1 MNTRFNK
8 LGIKQTIQRHWMDYT
23 LNMLLA
29 GLSEKE
35 IRIELDRYLST
46 QKQSGGTGERGKK
59 TYGMAMGILSTWISP
74 GNELINLRDRALQ
87 LAKDL
92 PESKWLPLHWAIL
105 SASYPFWF
113 NTAKQIGRLFN
124 LQDKITK
131 HQIDVRLKEL
141 YGDRETVSR
150 NARYT
155 IRSFIAWRVL
165 EDTEIRGVYRKPI
178 PHLIADPQLS
188 ILLYEAYLHTIPE
201 GKAELDSVLHN
212 PGFFPFQM
220 KNMTGEF
227 IANNSDVLEIARYS
241 LDNEIL
247 KLK

>member
-1 MNTRFNK
+1 M
-8 LGIKQTIQRHWMDYT
+8 
-23 LNMLLA
+23 
-29 GLSEKE
+29 
-35 IRIELDRYLST
+35 
-46 QKQSGGTGERGKK
+46 
-59 TYGMAMGILSTWISP
+59 IS
-74 GNELINLRDRALQ
+74 AC
-87 LAKDL
+87 
-92 PESKWLPLHWAIL
+92 
-105 SASYPFWF
+105 YPFWF

-131 HQIDVRLKEL
+131 HQIDVRLKEF

-178 PHLIADPQLS
+178 PHLIADPQLP

-227 IANNSDVLEIARYS
+227 IAKNSDVLEIARYS